1 MKGGFK
7 ENIMNIRQH
16 NRLAWNKQVEKGNRW
31 TIPAS
36 AEEIAAAR
44 RGEWRIVLTPTRPVP
59 HEWLPDLPGKRV
71 LCLASGGGQQAP
83 ILAAAGAQVTVLD
96 NSPKQLAQDRLVAE
110 REGLTLATVEGD
122 MADLSMFADQC
133 FDYIVHPVSNIF
145 VPDVRPVWRE
155 AFRVLRRG
163 GIMVSGITNPV
174 VYLFDYA
181 LWEKS
186 GILRVKYRLP
196 YADPE
201 QLSEDE
207 RRRYREEGIPF
218 EFGHT
223 LEDQIGGQL
232 AAGFILTGFYEDY
245 DDEGD
250 SPLREFLPTFIA
262 TRAVKP

>member
-1 MKGGFK
+1 
-7 ENIMNIRQH
+7 
-16 NRLAWNKQVEKGNRW
+16 
-31 TIPAS
+31 
-36 AEEIAAAR
+36 
-44 RGEWRIVLTPTRPVP
+44 
-59 HEWLPDLPGKRV
+59 
-71 LCLASGGGQQAP
+71 
-83 ILAAAGAQVTVLD
+83 
-96 NSPKQLAQDRLVAE
+96 
-110 REGLTLATVEGD
+110 
-122 MADLSMFADQC
+122 MADLSMFADQS

-155 AFRVLRRG
+155 AFRVLRHG

-186 GILRVKYRLP
+186 GVLQVKYRLP

-207 RRRYREEGIPF
+207 RRRYREEGMPF

-232 AAGFILTGFYEDY
+232 AVGFILTGFYEDY
-245 DDEGD
+245 DDEDD

>member
-1 MKGGFK
+1 
-7 ENIMNIRQH
+7 MNIRQH
-16 NRLAWNKQVEKGNRW
+16 NRFAWDKQVEKGNRW

-36 AEEIAAAR
+36 PEEISAAR

-110 REGLTLATVEGD
+110 RESLILATVEGD
-122 MADLSMFADQC
+122 MADLSMFADQS

-155 AFRVLRRG
+155 AFRVLRHG

-186 GILRVKYRLP
+186 GVLQVKYRLP

-207 RRRYREEGIPF
+207 RRRYREEGMPF

-232 AAGFILTGFYEDY
+232 AVGFILTGFYEDY
-245 DDEGD
+245 DDEDD